1 MSNPRLDDHLVV
13 GGPGRAFRLG
23 PAPGGAPHRPPR
35 DSGHPVLT
43 EVLRELLEREKHT
56 VGRPIAYYEDSP

>member
-13 GGPGRAFRLG
+13 GG